1 MTFETVGLLVPKD
14 MASFQI
20 VQELTG
26 GLLLMMM
33 WRKIERRTPLG
44 ISFQI
49 LARRMISEVHTN
61 PNR

>member
-1 MTFETVGLLVPKD
+1 MTFETMGLLVPKD

-26 GLLLMMM
+26 GLLLMM